1 MKLSKTAINAAI
13 GAAVLMGFSS
23 VALPSLAQAASK
35 KASKNPAAEMTAQFE
50 EMRAEIKRLR
60 TEVEDLKK
68 EKGARTADA
77 NVLNKAKS
85 EAVAAAT
92 AASAASNAALAE
104 RVEQVELR
112 VTDAVVAGDIGGSS
126 RLPNS
131 ETSVRLYGFAEL
143 NMVKEFKGDNGDQD
157 YSTFLPYGP
166 LNNSA
171 EGNRTGRAYL
181 HARTSRIGV
190 EASTPSAYG
199 PISVKIEGDFNNDP
213 RTGNAAV
220 SGDIKNIYT
229 QQATNSYNFRLRHAY
244 GQFGGLL
251 IGQTWSTFMDLD
263 NSPETVDFNGPIGS
277 TFIRQPMIRYAY
289 NTAES
294 GMFTAALENSV
305 SYVLDKTATVTTKGF
320 SRVPDLV
327 MRWDKGFTWGG
338 MSLRG
343 VTHELR
349 VKDGAGVSQSSMGYG
364 IAASALIKT
373 VDSDFLTA
381 GLTYGT
387 GIGRYFNYIEGA
399 FYDDVNNRILKE
411 KAIGVVLG
419 YQIKPSTT
427 LRYNLA
433 FGWQRNYDNAYTDFA
448 RANALD
454 SGRFGINKSV
464 WQGHIG
470 FIWNPVKGVD
480 IGTEYVFGRRKTLA
494 GEKGEMSRLDFS
506 AKYYFN

>member
-1 MKLSKTAINAAI
+1 MKLSKANKLNCISAAI
-13 GAAVLMGFSS
+13 LLSLGVAAM
-23 VALPSLAQAASK
+23 PTYAQSAK
-35 KASKNPAAEMTAQFE
+35 DFE

-60 TEVEDLKK
+60 AEVEEMK
-68 EKGARTADA
+68 
-77 NVLNKAKS
+77 KAKA
-85 EAVAAAT
+85 EGG
-92 AASAASNAALAE
+92 NAALAE

-112 VTDAVVAGDIGGSS
+112 VKDAVVAGDIGGSS

-157 YSTFLPYGP
+157 YATFLPYAP
-166 LNNSA
+166 LKGSA
-171 EGNRTGRAYL
+171 EGNRTGRMNL
-181 HARTSRIGV
+181 HARTSRIGI
-190 EASTPSAYG
+190 EASTPSSYG
-199 PISVKIEGDFNNDP
+199 QIGIKLEGDFNNDP

-251 IGQTWSTFMDLD
+251 IGQTWSTFMDVD

-289 NTAES
+289 NTASS
-294 GMFTAALENSV
+294 GTFTGAVENSV
-305 SYVLDKTATVTTKGF
+305 SYVLDNTATVTTKGF

-327 MRWDKGFTWGG
+327 ARWDKGFTWGS
-338 MSLRG
+338 MSVRG

-349 VKDGAGVSQSSMGYG
+349 VQDGAGVSQSTWGYG
-364 IAASALIKT
+364 LATSGLLKT
-373 VDSDFLTA
+373 TGDDFLTW
-381 GLTYGT
+381 GLTYGV

-399 FYDDVNNRILKE
+399 FYDAANNKILKE
-411 KAIGVVLG
+411 KTLGLVLG

-427 LRYNLA
+427 LRYNLG
-433 FGWQRNYDNAYTDFA
+433 FGIQRHYDNEYTSFA
-448 RANALD
+448 RANGLD
-454 SGRFGINKSV
+454 SGRFGINRQV
-464 WQGHIG
+464 WQAHLG

-480 IGTEYVFGRRKTLA
+480 IGTEYIFGRRKTLA
-494 GEKGEMSRLDFS
+494 GESGEMSRLDFS

>member
-1 MKLSKTAINAAI
+1 
-13 GAAVLMGFSS
+13 
-23 VALPSLAQAASK
+23 
-35 KASKNPAAEMTAQFE
+35 
-50 EMRAEIKRLR
+50 MRNEIKRLR
-60 TEVEDLKK
+60 AEVEDLKK
-68 EKGARTADA
+68 DKGARAD
-77 NVLNKAKS
+77 VQEKVKT

-92 AASAASNAALAE
+92 AASAASTAALAD

-112 VTDAVVAGDIGGSS
+112 VKDAVVGGDIGGSS
-126 RLPNS
+126 RLPGS

-166 LNNSA
+166 LNGSA
-171 EGNRTGRAYL
+171 EAGRSGRAYL
-181 HARTSRIGV
+181 HARTSRIGI
-190 EASTPSAYG
+190 EASTPSQYG
-199 PISVKIEGDFNNDP
+199 PIGVKIEGDFNNEP

-251 IGQTWSTFMDLD
+251 IGQTWSTFMDVD

-289 NTAES
+289 ATADS
-294 GMFTAALENSV
+294 GTFTGALENSV

-327 MRWDKGFTWGG
+327 VRWDKGFTWGAL
-338 MSLRG
+338 SLRG

-349 VKDGAGVSQSSMGYG
+349 LNDGAGLSQSSRGYG
-364 IAASALIKT
+364 IAASGLYKT
-373 VDSDFLTA
+373 VGDDFLTW
-381 GLTYGT
+381 GVTYGT
-387 GIGRYFNYIEGA
+387 GVGRYFNYIEGA
-399 FYDDVNNRILKE
+399 FYDETKNEILKE

-427 LRYNLA
+427 MRYNLA
-433 FGWQRNYDNAYTDFA
+433 LGMQHHYDNSYTDFA
-448 RANALD
+448 RANGLD
-454 SGRFGINKSV
+454 AGRFGINRSV
-464 WQGHIG
+464 WQAHLG

-480 IGTEYVFGRRKTLA
+480 IGTEYIFGRRKTLA
-494 GEKGEMSRLDFS
+494 GETGEMSRLDFS